1 MSNFFDK
8 VSEAITATGKTVGDK
23 TKMGTDIVKLSYK
36 LSTEQK
42 NLSDIFTEIGKAYY
56 EESKD
61 APQSDALVQLVSE
74 ATVKSAEIEGIKEQ
88 IRQIKGV
95 TVCPNCGADVPLE
108 YDFCGKCGTKIERP
122 EPPAEETE
130 ETVEETDEIKVEVD
144 DNFEE

>member
-23 TKMGTDIVKLSYK
+23 TKQGTDIVKLSYK

-42 NLSDIFTEIGKAYY
+42 NLTDIFTEIGKAYY
-56 EESKD
+56 EENKD
-61 APQSDALVQLVSE
+61 APQSEALVQLVAE
-74 ATVKSAEIEGIKEQ
+74 ATVKNAEIEGIKEQ

-108 YDFCGKCGTKIERP
+108 YDFCGKCGTKIEKP
-122 EPPAEETE
+122 EPVVEETAEEETE
-130 ETVEETDEIKVEVD
+130 DEIKVEVD